1 MPAIGNAV
9 PRRGRR
15 SPRQDAIMQIGRKAR
30 AQSQNGPGG
39 MLGARSLGGPSRGR
53 VNPQGPVGR
62 AGVAGAG
69 GGNGGGIQLPPQ
81 LQRRVKSGAI
91 DRTQAVQTARERQ
104 TLKAK
109 FGADWRNK
117 LPGGPGAFRQ
127 VQQKLRENPNN
138 PKLMAL
144 NKRLMNRRSK
154 LLDAAQG
161 AGQPRPGGRVNPR
174 GRGLLNPPG
183 EAPAGRPRR
192 RRVAPARPAY

>member
-1 MPAIGNAV
+1 MPALGNAA
-9 PRRGRR
+9 PARRGRR
-15 SPRQDAIMQIGRKAR
+15 NARQDTIMQIGRQAR
-30 AQSQNGPGG
+30 ERSRNGPGG
-39 MLGARSLGGPSRGR
+39 MLPGPGGGNQAPVRPGGR
-53 VNPQGPVGR
+53 VGR

-69 GGNGGGIQLPPQ
+69 GGGVQLPPQ

-91 DRTQAVQTARERQ
+91 DRTQAIQTARERQ

-127 VQQKLRENPNN
+127 VQQKLRENPDN